1 MRGRGPSWGS
11 AIRTEMN
18 WRSLASRAAV
28 LAVLWLA
35 LAGTARAATP
45 EPFDPDRALD
55 HARYLS
61 ETIGDRPAGSTGE
74 QTAAGWLAA
83 RFEELGY
90 TVRVQPFNFSS
101 EGQQRIGMNVIATR
115 PGQAGYGIIY
125 AGAHYDTVKRIAG
138 IDYGGPGAN
147 DNASGVGVLL
157 EAARVLA
164 TGTVTPTLTFV
175 AFGAEELGLTGSR
188 YYVSTLPAWEW
199 VQAESMVNFDC
210 AGIGDQLILYVD
222 REQDKEFAATLPVAP
237 HAIDRL
243 RGGAS
248 DQASFAD
255 AGIPAV
261 LFSMEREGSGPCGPN
276 YHRST
281 DTFDTL
287 ERPAVE
293 RTGQAAVDALR
304 YLVTTAQ
311 PRETNLTFLPFLSA
325 QRVYTAEGEN
335 APR

>member
-1 MRGRGPSWGS
+1 MRAG
-11 AIRTEMN
+11 
-18 WRSLASRAAV
+18 V
-28 LAVLWLA
+28 LLLLLLL
-35 LAGTARAATP
+35 LAGTARAAAP

-74 QTAAGWLAA
+74 QAAAGWIAA

-90 TVRVQPFNFSS
+90 TVRVQPFNFYS
-101 EGQQRIGMNVIATR
+101 EGQLRIGMNVIATR
-115 PGQAGYGIIY
+115 TGQAGYGTIY

-164 TGTVTPTLTFV
+164 TETVTPTLTFV

-188 YYVSTLPAWEW
+188 YYVSTLPPWEW

-210 AGIGDQLILYVD
+210 VGIGDQLILYVD
-222 REQDKEFAATLPVAP
+222 REQDKAFAAALPVAP

-243 RGGAS
+243 WGGAS

-261 LFSMEREGSGPCGPN
+261 LFSMDREGSGPCGPN

-304 YLVTTAQ
+304 YLVTTAE
-311 PRETNLTFLPFLSA
+311 PRETNLTFLPFLSV
-325 QRVYTAEGEN
+325 QRIYATEAEN